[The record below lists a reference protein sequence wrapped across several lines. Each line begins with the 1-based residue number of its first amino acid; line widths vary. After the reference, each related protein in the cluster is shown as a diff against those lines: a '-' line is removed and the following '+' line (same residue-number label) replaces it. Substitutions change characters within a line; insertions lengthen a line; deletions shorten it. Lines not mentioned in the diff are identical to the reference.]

1 MKYPNLFSPMSIGK
15 LSLKNRVVMT
25 AMGCSMANV
34 DGSPS
39 DQMIAYYEERAKG
52 GVGLITTEI
61 TRVNDDT
68 GVGEPAQLSVSHNG
82 VIPRLQLLAEAV
94 HRHDSRIF
102 VQLHHPGR
110 QTPSMLIHG
119 QAPVSASDVA
129 CKIVG
134 DQPRALET
142 AEVYQLIDNFIDGA
156 WRAQQAGLDG
166 VELHVAHGYL
176 LNQFISPYTNQRT
189 DEFGGSTEA
198 RAKMV
203 VAIIQG
209 IREKCGKDFTIAA
222 RVTVDECLGEQG
234 LQLEEGV
241 ELCKLFEAAGVD
253 LLNVTNGI
261 YETMNTL
268 VEPISYDEGWRA
280 NFAKAVKEA
289 VTVPVCGNSLIRHP
303 AFAEKLLEE
312 GNQDLIGMGR
322 SLLADPDWVMKAY
335 NEQEEEINH
344 CISCLR
350 CFETVFG
357 LSGFCVPIQCSVNP
371 RMGREACYPYPET
384 TGKDR
389 KVVIVGGGPGGL
401 EAARVLA
408 TRRFKP
414 ILFEAGAALGGQLL
428 QGSVPPK
435 KEKLRWLADYY
446 TTQMDKLGVEVHL
459 NTPATKETI
468 EALDPYAV
476 ILATGSQPIVPASI
490 PGIDGANVHTI
501 PDILTGKTQLSGKKV
516 AVIGSGMTGIE
527 TAEYLA
533 EQGNQVT
540 VVEMQETL
548 TPDGYW
554 QNVVDVM
561 GRLTALGAEFL
572 PKHKLVSISQEGIV
586 LEGETTE
593 LACDEV
599 VLALGVKSNSSG
611 LEGLLEERERVYVV
625 GDASKVGRI
634 YTATL
639 DGFTLAHS
647 I

>member
-1 MKYPNLFSPMSIGK
+1 MNYPKLFSPLEIGS

-39 DQMIAYYEERAKG
+39 DQMIAYYAERARG

-68 GVGEPAQLSVSHNG
+68 GVGEPAQLSVSHNS
-82 VIPRLQLLAEAV
+82 VIPRLRMLADEI
-94 HRHDSRIF
+94 HRYDTKLF

-119 QAPVSASDVA
+119 QPPVSASDVT

-142 AEVYQLIDNFIDGA
+142 EEVYRIIENFIDGA

-176 LNQFISPYTNQRT
+176 LNQFLSPYTNKRE

-198 RAKMV
+198 RGKIV
-203 VAIIQG
+203 VDIIKG
-209 IREKCGKDFTIAA
+209 IRERCGKDFTIAA
-222 RVTVDECLGEQG
+222 RVSVDECLGDAG
-234 LQLEEGV
+234 LELAEGV
-241 ELCKLFEAAGVD
+241 EFCKMFEAAGID
-253 LLNVTNGI
+253 LLNITNGI
-261 YETMNTL
+261 YETMNTAI
-268 VEPISYDEGWRA
+268 EPISYEEGWRA
-280 NFAKAVKEA
+280 HFAKAVKDA
-289 VTVPVCGNSLIRHP
+289 VSVPVCGNAVIRHP
-303 AFAEKLLEE
+303 QFAEDLLEK

-322 SLLADPDWVMKAY
+322 TFLADPEWVNKAY
-335 NEQEEEINH
+335 NGQEDEINH

-371 RMGREACYPYPET
+371 RMGREKRYPNPT
-384 TGKDR
+384 TDGNGR
-389 KVVIVGGGPGGL
+389 KVVIIGGGPGGL

-414 ILFEAGAALGGQLL
+414 VLFEASSALGGQLL

-435 KEKLRWLADYY
+435 KEKLTWLANYY
-446 TTQMDKLGVEVHL
+446 TTQMEKLGVDVHL
-459 NTPATKETI
+459 NTKTTKADI
-468 EALDPYAV
+468 DALDPYAV
-476 ILATGSQPIVPASI
+476 IIATGSQPIVPPIS
-490 PGIDGANVHTI
+490 GVDRDNVHTI
-501 PDILTGKTQLSGKKV
+501 PDILTKEVELTGKKV

-527 TAEYLA
+527 TAELLA
-533 EQGNQVT
+533 EQGNKVT

-548 TPDGYW
+548 TPGAYW
-554 QNVVDVM
+554 QNVADVM
-561 GRLTALGAEFL
+561 GRLVPLGAEFL
-572 PKHKLVSISQEGIV
+572 PNHKLTAITDAGIE
-586 LEGETTE
+586 LEGETTK

-599 VLALGVKSNSSG
+599 VLALGVKG
-611 LEGLLEERERVYVV
+611 DTGGFEALLNERENVYVI
-625 GDASKVGRI
+625 GDAANVGRI

-639 DGFTLAHS
+639 DGFTTAYNL
-647 I
+647 